1 VPGGIVDPVSK
12 VYSLNGEQRNQGVE
26 LNGFGELARGVR
38 LLGGVTWL
46 DAKQRKTQGGLN
58 DGRHAVGA
66 PELQANLTHVDARY
80 ENFMQGGVSLAGK
93 VPTNTPATVANLW
106 VGYAITPQLQ
116 ASAGVRHVG
125 KVYANAANTQWQ
137 SAYTLLD
144 LGLAWK
150 INKTS
155 TLTGRIRNATDRV
168 YAANLGS
175 QAYLGAPRTADVT
188 LHVAF

>member
-1 VPGGIVDPVSK
+1 MNSPFPSRRDF
-12 VYSLNGEQRNQGVE
+12 LRNTLG
-26 LNGFGELARGVR
+26 GFGYLSFAGLSTQAALSRGAMFPAR
-38 LLGGVTWL
+38 
-46 DAKQRKTQGGLN
+46 AKR
-58 DGRHAVGA
+58 VIMM
-66 PELQANLTHVDARY
+66 
-80 ENFMQGGVSLAGK
+80 FMQGGVSLAGK
-93 VPTNTPATVANLW
+93 VPTNTPATLANLW

-137 SAYTLLD
+137 AAYMLLD

-168 YAANLGS
+168 YAANLSS